1 MYTFQKFTYLFY
13 CIHLLIILKLSTME
27 NPFEIIFEKLERIEE
42 QLKNIRD
49 NQHLTFSPQIMTI
62 EQVASYLSLS
72 KATIYG
78 YTFRNTIP
86 YAKRGKR
93 LYFEKSAI
101 DEWLFENS
109 RETTKDIEK
118 MASEYIYKN
127 PIRF

>member
-1 MYTFQKFTYLFY
+1 
-13 CIHLLIILKLSTME
+13 ME
-27 NPFEIIFEKLERIEE
+27 NPFEIIFEKLENIEK
-42 QLKNIRD
+42 QLKNIHD
-49 NQHLTFSPQIMTI
+49 NQHTPFRPQIMTI
-62 EQVASYLSLS
+62 VEVAIYLSLS

-101 DEWLFENS
+101 DKWLFENS
-109 RETTKDIEK
+109 RKTTSNFEK
-118 MASEYIYKN
+118 IASEYIYKN

>member
-1 MYTFQKFTYLFY
+1 
-13 CIHLLIILKLSTME
+13 ME
-27 NPFEIIFEKLERIEE
+27 NPFEIIIEKLESIEK
-42 QLKNIRD
+42 QLKNLRD
-49 NQHLTFSPQIMTI
+49 NQHSTFRPQIMTI
-62 EQVASYLSLS
+62 EQVANYLSLS
-72 KATIYG
+72 KTTIYG

-109 RETTKDIEK
+109 RKTTNDLERI
-118 MASEYIYKN
+118 ASEYIHKN